1 MWTAFLLKLKG
12 WRTII
17 VNAVIGLPALVLAL
31 LDELKAVDI
40 SPLLP
45 PSFGVKIIAAMTVAA
60 IVLRFLTTGPVGHK
74 DG

>member
-1 MWTAFLLKLKG
+1 MRASMRSIRGSCKSS
-12 WRTII
+12 
-17 VNAVIGLPALVLAL
+17 
-31 LDELKAVDI
+31 